1 MRNDVNR
8 KWVLNARPK
17 GAALEPD
24 TFRWDEEP
32 IPEVGEGEFLV
43 RNLLISFDPAQRGWI
58 NDVQSYVPPVQIG
71 ETMRAGAIGQVI
83 ESRNSN
89 FQVGD
94 LVNGTFGWQEFAV
107 STGEGIMAARKLP
120 PGADPEAALSV
131 LGGTGMTAYFGMKE
145 VGKPVAGDTVVVS
158 GAAGATGSVAGQ
170 VARLLGASKVIGI
183 AGGPEKCRW
192 LTDEAKFDAAI
203 DYKSEDV
210 GARLDALAPDGVNVY
225 FDNVGGPILDQC
237 LARIAQGAQV
247 VTVPRRDLLRLRCRA
262 RVGPREL
269 FSARDP
275 LGADGGLPPLQLS
288 AAVPRSHEGHAGLDR
303 RRRAEMARRRRPGPR
318 ERAQDPGRAVH
329 RREFRQAAPEGGGP
343 IGGLGSD
350 PMPSRRRHDHALL
363 AIILSDSRQ
372 ASG

>member
-1 MRNDVNR
+1 MRNNVNR

-58 NDVQSYVPPVQIG
+58 NDVPSYVPPVQIG
-71 ETMRAGAIGQVI
+71 EAMRAGAVGQVI

-120 PGADPEAALSV
+120 PGTSPEAALSV
-131 LGGTGMTAYFGMKE
+131 LGGTGMTAYFGMQDI
-145 VGKPVAGDTVVVS
+145 GRPGAGDTVVIS

-170 VARLLGASKVIGI
+170 VARLMGASRVIGI
-183 AGGPEKCRW
+183 AGGAEKCRW
-192 LTDEAKFDAAI
+192 LTQEAKFDAAI
-203 DYKSEDV
+203 DYKNEDV
-210 GARLDALAPDGVNVY
+210 GARLGALAPEGINVY

-237 LARIAQGAQV
+237 LARIAF
-247 VTVPRRDLLRLRCRA
+247 RA
-262 RVGPREL
+262 RVVL
-269 FSARDP
+269 C
-275 LGADGGLPPLQLS
+275 GGIS
-288 AAVPRSHEGHAGLDR
+288 SGYGLDR
-303 RRRAEMARRRRPGPR
+303 GPGPSNYFQLVIR
-318 ERAQDPGRAVH
+318 SAKMEGFIVLNYVQQFSEATKVMQSWIDAGELKWRVDVARGL
-329 RREFRQAAPEGGGP
+329 ENAPKTLA
-343 IGGLGSD
+343 GLFAGANFGKQLLKVSD
-350 PMPSRRRHDHALL
+350 PSA
-363 AIILSDSRQ
+363 A
-372 ASG
+372 

>member
-24 TFRWDEEP
+24 TFRWAEEP
-32 IPEVGEGEFLV
+32 IPAVGEGEFLV
-43 RNLLISFDPAQRGWI
+43 RNLLISFDPALRGMI

-83 ESRNSN
+83 ESRHPD
-89 FQVGD
+89 FQAGD
-94 LVNGTFGWQEFAV
+94 LVNGMFGWQEFAV
-107 STGEGIMAARKLP
+107 SAGDGMMAARKLP
-120 PGADPEAALSV
+120 PGVDPEAALSV

-192 LTDEAKFDAAI
+192 LTGEAKFDAAI
-203 DYKSEDV
+203 DYKNEDV

-237 LARIAQGAQV
+237 LARIAQGARV
-247 VTVPRRDLLRLRCRA
+247 VLCGGISSGYGVDR
-262 RVGPREL
+262 GPGPANYFQLVIR
-269 FSARDP
+269 SARMQGFLLFDYLDQFPEATKVMQGWIDAGELKWRVDVAQGLESAPKTLAGLFTGANLGKQLLKLGDP
-275 LGADGGLPPLQLS
+275 S
-288 AAVPRSHEGHAGLDR
+288 AA
-303 RRRAEMARRRRPGPR
+303 
-318 ERAQDPGRAVH
+318 
-329 RREFRQAAPEGGGP
+329 
-343 IGGLGSD
+343 
-350 PMPSRRRHDHALL
+350 
-363 AIILSDSRQ
+363 
-372 ASG
+372 